1 MPKKQFSDT
10 SIFVTLTLV
19 CLCSAAVLAAAFHV
33 TEKPIQLAEKKEK
46 EDALKIVLP
55 PDTDTI
61 ETVETSWNN
70 QKIPVDLARN
80 KDGAVVG
87 YAVETISSNGYGGNI
102 NILIGFDPAGSII
115 TYKVMKHSE
124 TPGLGENIRG
134 DVFRKQFDGKNLSN
148 FKFAVTKDGGDVQ
161 AITAATISSRAA
173 SEALKQGAEIIDAFR
188 KANP

>member
-10 SIFVTLTLV
+10 SIFLTLTVVSLGA
-19 CLCSAAVLAAAFHV
+19 AAVLAATFHV
-33 TEKPIQLAEKKEK
+33 TEKPIQLAEKQKK

-61 ETVETSWNN
+61 ESVETSWNN

-80 KDGAVVG
+80 KDGAVAG
-87 YAVETISSNGYGGNI
+87 YAVETTSSNGYGGDI
-102 NILIGFDPAGSII
+102 VFQIGFDASGSVI
-115 TYKVMKHSE
+115 TYMVMEHTE
-124 TPGLGENIRG
+124 TPGLGENICG
-134 DVFRKQFDGKNLSN
+134 DVFRKQFNGKNLQN
-148 FKFAVTKDGGDVQ
+148 FKFAVTKDGGDVE